1 LTARDTIDTTI
12 GITSIILRK
21 ADIPG
26 AGPTGVHEEA
36 RLPGAGG
43 FRLTACSR
51 FNTVGSMES
60 SRKGSGMTL
69 EENVVDYFRSHAPG
83 TVAVYLFGSQAS
95 GKLCPTSDVDIA
107 VLFDRTDRDFIHAR
121 MEEIL
126 QRLPRLLRKD
136 VHPVA
141 MNSAGEVLLKQIL
154 SKGKCIVVNDARK
167 LAEFQM
173 KAFSR
178 IADFNY
184 YLKRMQSG
192 LVRSVLDPN
201 IS

>member
-1 LTARDTIDTTI
+1 
-12 GITSIILRK
+12 
-21 ADIPG
+21 
-26 AGPTGVHEEA
+26 
-36 RLPGAGG
+36 
-43 FRLTACSR
+43 
-51 FNTVGSMES
+51 MES

-126 QRLPRLLRKD
+126 QRLPRLLRKG

>member
-1 LTARDTIDTTI
+1 
-12 GITSIILRK
+12 
-21 ADIPG
+21 
-26 AGPTGVHEEA
+26 
-36 RLPGAGG
+36 
-43 FRLTACSR
+43 
-51 FNTVGSMES
+51 MES
-60 SRKGSGMTL
+60 SRKNQGMAL
-69 EENVVDYFRSHAPG
+69 EENLANFFRARASG
-83 TVAVYLFGSQAS
+83 VVAVYLFGSQAS
-95 GKLCPTSDVDIA
+95 GNSLPTSDVDVA
-107 VLFDRTDRDFIHAR
+107 VLFDRTDRDLIHAR
-121 MEEIL
+121 MEELL

-154 SKGKCIVVNDARK
+154 SKGRCIVVNDARK
-167 LAEFQM
+167 LAEFKM

-192 LVRSVLDPN
+192 LVRSVLNPN

>member
-1 LTARDTIDTTI
+1 
-12 GITSIILRK
+12 
-21 ADIPG
+21 
-26 AGPTGVHEEA
+26 
-36 RLPGAGG
+36 
-43 FRLTACSR
+43 
-51 FNTVGSMES
+51 
-60 SRKGSGMTL
+60 MTL
-69 EENVVDYFRSHAPG
+69 EETLADYFRSHAPEI
-83 TVAVYLFGSQAS
+83 VAVYLFGSQAS
-95 GKLCPTSDVDIA
+95 GKLRPTSDVDIA
-107 VLFDRTDRDFIHAR
+107 VLFDRTDPDLIHAL
-121 MEEIL
+121 MEELL

-154 SKGKCIVVNDARK
+154 SKGRCIVVNDARK
-167 LAEFQM
+167 LAEFKM

-192 LVRSVLDPN
+192 LVRSVLNPN